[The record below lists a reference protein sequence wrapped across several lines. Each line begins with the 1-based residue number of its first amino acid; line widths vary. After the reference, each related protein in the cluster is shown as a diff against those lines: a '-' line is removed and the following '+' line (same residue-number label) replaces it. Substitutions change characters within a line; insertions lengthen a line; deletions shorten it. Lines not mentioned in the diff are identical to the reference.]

1 MSRKIVIEQSLRP
14 TTPPMLLEGDIRQ
27 VLNNLIRNA
36 YDAMP
41 EGGRLI
47 VRLRPASSSTTGEA
61 GVRIT
66 VADTGAGFLPQMR
79 EHLFEPFH
87 TSKEVTGTGLGLWIS
102 KGIMD
107 KHRGRIS
114 MRSRA
119 GSNDHGTV
127 FSLWLPLVAEAPAD

>member
-1 MSRKIVIEQSLRP
+1 
-14 TTPPMLLEGDIRQ
+14 MLLEGDIRQ

-47 VRLRPASSSTTGEA
+47 VRLRPASSTMGEA

-66 VADTGAGFLPQMR
+66 VADTGAGFLSHMR

-87 TSKEVTGTGLGLWIS
+87 TSKDATGTGLGLWIS

-107 KHRGRIS
+107 KHRGTIS
-114 MRSRA
+114 MRSRT
-119 GSNDHGTV
+119 GSSGHGTV